1 MAFPEHDNAPICGLD
16 IGGTKMAAT
25 VAGPDGPLARL
36 TAPVARTGSSR
47 ALPEQAIAV
56 LEAASARAGIDPR
69 QARRLGVASCGP
81 FTCVDGRLELAAP
94 NLCGGLAPHRAD
106 GASSDLSDDL
116 PSDLPNDWCTI
127 PLEQVLR
134 ERFDDVTIDNDC
146 VAALVA
152 ERRFGALRDVDDCAY
167 ATWSTGIGFGL
178 CVDGQVLRGKHG
190 NAGHAGHMLLDPGS
204 SARCGCGNFGDAEA
218 LASGRNVGLRA
229 GRPGPELFAA
239 ARAGEPASRAMVET
253 AAAWFGRVLYNLVVT
268 LDLRR
273 IAIGG
278 SVWTHNG
285 DWLAPAVMR
294 EIDSRLPALTAGATL
309 CDALL
314 GDRVVDIGA
323 LSLAM
328 PAAWVERWQ
337 ASQPW
342 QVLGI
347 EA

>member
-1 MAFPEHDNAPICGLD
+1 MASAEQDNAPICGLD

-25 VAGPDGPLARL
+25 VAGPDGPLVRL
-36 TAPVARTGSSR
+36 SAPVTRTGSPR
-47 ALPEQAIAV
+47 ALPEQAVA
-56 LEAASARAGIDPR
+56 LLDAACARAGIDPR

-81 FTCVDGRLELAAP
+81 FTRIDGLLALAAP
-94 NLCGGLAPHRAD
+94 NLCGGLASCGGQPD
-106 GASSDLSDDL
+106 
-116 PSDLPNDWCTI
+116 DLPNDWRAI

-134 ERFDDVTIDNDC
+134 ERFADVAIDNDC

-167 ATWSTGIGFGL
+167 ATWSTGVGFGL
-178 CVDGQVLRGKHG
+178 CVDGRVLRGKHG
-190 NAGHAGHMLLDPGS
+190 NAGHAGHMLLDPAS
-204 SARCGCGNFGDAEA
+204 SARCGCGNLGDAEA

-239 ARAGEPASRAMVET
+239 ARAGEPAARALVET
-253 AAAWFGRVLYNLVVT
+253 AAAWFGRALYNLVVT

-285 DWLAPAVMR
+285 DWLAPVVMQ

-337 ASQPW
+337 ARQPW
-342 QVLGI
+342 QVLQG
-347 EA
+347 